1 MSTDPKGSKNLTWLK
16 PADPTDP
23 ELTKNAIAHECC
35 SNVCLCMSD
44 FEDLNTDPTNFQ
56 QS

>member
-23 ELTKNAIAHECC
+23 ALAKNAIAHECC
-35 SNVCLCMSD
+35 SGVCLAMSD
-44 FEDLNTDPTNFQ
+44 FEDLNPSGLE